1 MFSMGCYATF
11 CNIHIASYISNMI
24 LSPQRMG
31 LTIYSQVGQNNPSSA
46 KSAAC
51 ALKSLGFFF
60 FSLSSWARDY
70 HWQNRVSWKCSLM
83 WYDAPSIIKF
93 WTLLLRPIY
102 SFVWK
107 ITQMKFAWLETESK
121 WATTIESLRLE
132 SSFSLSWATVM
143 HLYWW
148 THPKGSYY
156 HRHETFNFFPLSEDH
171 LCLYCLWDLWR
182 N

>member
-1 MFSMGCYATF
+1 MC
-11 CNIHIASYISNMI
+11 
-24 LSPQRMG
+24 
-31 LTIYSQVGQNNPSSA
+31 A
-46 KSAAC
+46 KE
-51 ALKSLGFFF
+51 LVVFF
-60 FSLSSWARDY
+60 FSFPSRARDY

-132 SSFSLSWATVM
+132 SSFSLSWTTVM

-148 THPKGSYY
+148 THPKGSYN
-156 HRHETFNFFPLSEDH
+156 HRHETFHFFPAFLGPFM
-171 LCLYCLWDLWR
+171 LIAYGIYKKLDLLLFESSTFSCKFWPIQWR
-182 N
+182 KMKMN